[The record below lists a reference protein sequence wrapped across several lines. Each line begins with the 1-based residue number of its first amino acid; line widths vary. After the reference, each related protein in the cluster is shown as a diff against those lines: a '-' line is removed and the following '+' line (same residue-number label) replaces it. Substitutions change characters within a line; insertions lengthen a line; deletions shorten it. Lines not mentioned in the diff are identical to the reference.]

1 METPRRTW
9 LLALLLPALLWS
21 CSFDSF
27 CSRTEQV
34 SATSAKVLGV
44 FGFPG
49 ELANAAALRPIFDA
63 VCGVAR
69 TLEGIYDRVAG
80 LFSAET
86 ESAEAT
92 PEPQDPPPAGGKP
105 GPPR

>member
-1 METPRRTW
+1 M

-34 SATSAKVLGV
+34 AETSAKVLGV

-49 ELANAAALRPIFDA
+49 ELVSAAALQPIFDA

-69 TLEGIYDRVAG
+69 TLEGIYDRVVG
-80 LFSAET
+80 LFGSEEPESEPAT
-86 ESAEAT
+86 EPPAK
-92 PEPQDPPPAGGKP
+92 DPPPAGEKP
-105 GPPR
+105 TG